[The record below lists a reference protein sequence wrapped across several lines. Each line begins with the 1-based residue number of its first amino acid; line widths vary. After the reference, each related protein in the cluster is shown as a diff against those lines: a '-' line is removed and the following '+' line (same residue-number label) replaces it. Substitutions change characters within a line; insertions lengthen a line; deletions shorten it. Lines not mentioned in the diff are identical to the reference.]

1 MMLKNIRVD
10 GLFDRFTH
18 EIPLNLADRI
28 TIIHGPNGFGKT
40 MILRMLDA
48 FFNYSHLSLAKIPFR
63 ELRLDFDDTTVVSVH
78 RTLHE
83 LAGEQS
89 EERATVEFT
98 YSEPGKPSQSFTPKP
113 LSPVEQVGFPV
124 GMIEEI
130 IPELDQVDRLEWRH
144 RGTGAILSLEEVLD
158 KYRDELPVDMRYRDL
173 KAPTWLRGIREAVP
187 VRFINTERL
196 YTTPTRRRRLSLSP
210 TYVSPEPA
218 VRRYSEELGETIRL
232 TLTEYGRLSQSLDR
246 TFPGRLVAEPPLSG
260 VTKEELRKELAD
272 IETKR
277 KQLLEAGLLSQESG
291 SRLEVTSMPNLENI
305 DETKRGVLSVYAR
318 DAKQKLGVFDQVF
331 AKIDLFKK
339 LVNARF
345 LHKKI
350 TVEQSG
356 FQVITANGTQLDP
369 VLLSSGE
376 QHEIVLLY
384 ELLFRVS
391 ENSIL
396 LIDEPEL
403 SLHIAWQEAFL
414 EDLGK
419 ITALSRIQA
428 LIATHSPQIIND
440 RWDLTVELKGPV
452 T

>member
-18 EIPLNLADRI
+18 EIPLKLKDRI

-40 MILRMLDA
+40 MVLRMIDA
-48 FFNYSHLSLAKIPFR
+48 FFNQSYLSLAKIPFR
-63 ELRLDFDDTTVVSVH
+63 ELRLDFDNKTVVSVH
-78 RTLHE
+78 RKLQKP
-83 LAGEQS
+83 AGEQP

-98 YSEPGKPSQSFTPKP
+98 YSEPRKASQSFTPEP
-113 LSPVEQVGFPV
+113 ITRPEQLGFPI
-124 GMIEEI
+124 GMVEEI
-130 IPELDQVDRLEWRH
+130 IPELDQVDRQTWRH
-144 RGTGAILSLEEVLD
+144 RGTGIMFSLEEVLD
-158 KYRDELPVDMRYRDL
+158 RYRDELPMKVRYRDL
-173 KAPTWLRGIREAVP
+173 KTPVWLQDIRKAVP

-196 YTTPTRRRRLSLSP
+196 YTAPTRRRRLSPAP

-218 VRRYSEELGETIRL
+218 VHRYSEELGETIRQ
-232 TLTEYGRLSQSLDR
+232 TLTEYGTLSQSLDR
-246 TFPGRLVAEPPLSG
+246 TFPGRLVAEPPLSS
-260 VTKEELRKELAD
+260 VTKEELCKELVD

-291 SRLEVTSMPNLENI
+291 SRLEVTAMPNLENI
-305 DETKRGVLSVYAR
+305 DEAKRGGLAVYAR
-318 DAKQKLGVFDQVF
+318 DAKQKLSVFDEVF
-331 AKIDLFKK
+331 RKIDLFKN
-339 LVNARF
+339 LVNSRF

-350 TVEQSG
+350 TVGQSG
-356 FQVITANGTQLDP
+356 FQVTSNETQLDP

-384 ELLFRVS
+384 ELLFKVS
-391 ENSIL
+391 ENSII

-419 ITALSRIQA
+419 IAELSRIQA

-452 T
+452 A